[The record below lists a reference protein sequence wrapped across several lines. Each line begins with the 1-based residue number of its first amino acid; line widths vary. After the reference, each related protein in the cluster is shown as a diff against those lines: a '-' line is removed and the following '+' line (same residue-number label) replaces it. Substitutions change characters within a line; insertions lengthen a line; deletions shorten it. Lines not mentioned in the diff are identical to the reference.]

1 MKATRLKILREKN
14 RMDSSRKT
22 KTNPSNIP
30 RLNYVGRWNLENGLL
45 PYSGKRVTFTS
56 LKKKINFFLLLLK
69 ANFSSKIQAFLFSS
83 IRFSLVAFTN
93 SFRSHCVSRFSNH
106 YYHLCSAFLRF
117 IPILSQFFPHLFVF
131 FSFHFCL
138 LLLALMFNIRVRIL
152 VAIVQ
157 ESYYLYF
164 EIRSELKF
172 FNISWLTSNH
182 DTNQSCFAFCYRYRE
197 QSTEEDIVANLRS
210 KSEKNLIVVVS
221 PSGWTRMCLD

>member
-1 MKATRLKILREKN
+1 M
-14 RMDSSRKT
+14 
-22 KTNPSNIP
+22 
-30 RLNYVGRWNLENGLL
+30 NLENGLL

-56 LKKKINFFLLLLK
+56 LKKKKFFFCCFWKQIFPPKLEP
-69 ANFSSKIQAFLFSS
+69 SLFFS

-106 YYHLCSAFLRF
+106 YYHLCPAFLRF

-138 LLLALMFNIRVRIL
+138 LLLALMFNIHVRIL

-164 EIRSELKF
+164 ETHSKLKF

-182 DTNQSCFAFCYRYRE
+182 DTNQSCFAFCYRCWE
-197 QSTEEDIVANLRS
+197 QSTEEDIVANRGS
-210 KSEKNLIVVVS
+210 KSEKNLIVVVC
-221 PSGWTRMCLD
+221 PSGWTGMISCLCLD

>member
-1 MKATRLKILREKN
+1 MSADESREWVASIFGKK
-14 RMDSSRKT
+14 S
-22 KTNPSNIP
+22 
-30 RLNYVGRWNLENGLL
+30 YFHELE
-45 PYSGKRVTFTS
+45 
-56 LKKKINFFLLLLK
+56 KKE
-69 ANFSSKIQAFLFSS
+69 FLFCCFWKQIFPPKLEPSLFFS

-106 YYHLCSAFLRF
+106 YYHHLCPAFLRF

-138 LLLALMFNIRVRIL
+138 LLLALMFNIHVRIL

-164 EIRSELKF
+164 ETRLKLKF

-197 QSTEEDIVANLRS
+197 QSTEEDIVANRRS

-221 PSGWTRMCLD
+221 PSGWTRMTSCLCLDQIDSNRWNCESQRIPERARNVS